1 MKFLPRWFLV
11 LIPLAGALVSLR
23 AAEPAAEKVLFDGKT
38 LDGWVVESNG
48 QFSVENGLLRVN
60 RGTGWLRSV
69 DTYGDFTLILEFRFL
84 EPKANSGIFVRTL
97 AASRKDANGWPENGY
112 QVQCMDTFE
121 GDHPL
126 GTLILY
132 GAPPFEQK
140 IDAEALK
147 KAYKPTGEWHHEEII
162 CRGETLSV
170 VLNGFSVTKVTNVK
184 NLTGHIGIQGEKGLL
199 EFRKITVKTS
209 R

>member
-1 MKFLPRWFLV
+1 MKLLTRLFLV
-11 LIPLAGALVSLR
+11 LIPFIGALASLN
-23 AAEPAAEKVLFDGKT
+23 ASEAEVEKVLFDGKT

-60 RGTGWLRSV
+60 RGTGWLRSAA
-69 DTYGDFTLILEFRFL
+69 TYGDFTLTLEFRFL
-84 EPKANSGIFVRTL
+84 EPKANSGIFVRSS
-97 AASRKDANGWPENGY
+97 AASRTDAGGWPVNGY
-112 QVQCMDTFE
+112 QVQCMDTIE
-121 GDHPL
+121 GEHPL

-147 KAYKPTGEWHHEEII
+147 KAYKPAGEWHHEEII

-170 VLNGFSVTKVTNVK
+170 VLNGFTVTQVTSIK
-184 NLTGHIGIQGEKGLL
+184 NPTGHIGIQGEKGLL
-199 EFRKITVKTS
+199 EFRKITVKQY
-209 R
+209 